1 MRMTRICAW
10 RRRWSILPAVLGR
23 AALFTGLVAVV
34 WLLGHATAMAT
45 EQAPTA
51 RDVSPAEQ
59 RLDASTVGTPTTPSI
74 AERVRE
80 SIARAQAD
88 EAAPPDEETEDG
100 QAHQHPAASP
110 GRHHTADAV
119 AAELREHRERA
130 QSAEI
135 PADSAPSDSA
145 ESAEIDRAP
154 ADEQDSPPK
163 RDDADAA
170 RRTAERTADHLP
182 ADDPTEQAEPRT
194 TSPPVPADT
203 DVSPDSGTAPHQ
215 HEHALP
221 QPRAPD
227 SAPLPLP
234 QQPPAS
240 AVVTMTG
247 SASGSGALRPMP
259 LPHPRTTV
267 FATSSRL
274 SRSYST
280 EPALTG
286 TTPDGP
292 TASPD

>member
-23 AALFTGLVAVV
+23 AALFIGLVAVV
-34 WLLGHATAMAT
+34 WLLGNATAMAT
-45 EQAPTA
+45 EQAPTV

-59 RLDASTVGTPTTPSI
+59 RLDASTVGTSTTPSI
-74 AERVRE
+74 AERVRA

-88 EAAPPDEETEDG
+88 EGAPDEETEDG

-110 GRHHTADAV
+110 GRHHTADVV

-130 QSAEI
+130 RPVET

-154 ADEQDSPPK
+154 PDEQDTPSK
-163 RDDADAA
+163 RDDTDTA

-182 ADDPTEQAEPRT
+182 ADDPTEQAAPRM
-194 TSPPVPADT
+194 TSPPVPTDT
-203 DVSPDSGTAPHQ
+203 DVSPDSGTPPHQ
-215 HEHALP
+215 HDHALP

-227 SAPLPLP
+227 SAPVPLP

-247 SASGSGALRPMP
+247 SASASGALRAMP

-267 FATSSRL
+267 FATTSPL
-274 SRSYST
+274 SRGYST

-292 TASPD
+292 TVSPD